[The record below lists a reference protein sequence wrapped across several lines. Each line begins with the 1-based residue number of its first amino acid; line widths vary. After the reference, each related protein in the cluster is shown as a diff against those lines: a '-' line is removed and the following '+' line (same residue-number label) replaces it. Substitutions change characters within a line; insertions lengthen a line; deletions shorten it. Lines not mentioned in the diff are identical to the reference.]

1 MCQTNRADTGRLGRP
16 TGEGP
21 TPKTA
26 VLRDL
31 VRDSAMQVR
40 VKENVGRKPGGA
52 GAWRP
57 ERRVNRRQ
65 RLPSKGPAW

>member
-1 MCQTNRADTGRLGRP
+1 MGSLGRP
-16 TGEGP
+16 IGKGP
-21 TPKTA
+21 TQKTA

-31 VRDSAMQVR
+31 VRDSTMQVS
-40 VKENVGRKPGGA
+40 VKEKVGRKPGGA

-65 RLPSKGPAW
+65 RLLSKGPAW